1 MQTLNPFLWLSDK
14 LAVGKIA
21 AIIVGV
27 EDDICQIDVATSK
40 MFVCREEN
48 LFKKLEL

>member
-27 EDDICQIDVATSK
+27 EDDICQIDVVTSN
-40 MFVCREEN
+40 MFVE
-48 LFKKLEL
+48 